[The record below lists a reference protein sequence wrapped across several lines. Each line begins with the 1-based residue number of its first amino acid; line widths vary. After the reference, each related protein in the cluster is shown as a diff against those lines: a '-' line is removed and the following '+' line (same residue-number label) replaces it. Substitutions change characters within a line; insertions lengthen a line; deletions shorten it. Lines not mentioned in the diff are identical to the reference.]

1 MKRNRIA
8 TLPPIA
14 VEERPEKITLTLSPG
29 LKRSIEAFTEY
40 FTDTTGATP
49 TSDNAVIVGILTG
62 YLEDH
67 GAFQRWLKVKSRTHL
82 PDASRQA

>member
-14 VEERPEKITLTLSPG
+14 VEERPEKISLILSPG
-29 LKRSIEAFTEY
+29 LKRSIDAFAEF
-40 FTDTTGATP
+40 FTHTTGERP

-62 YLEDH
+62 YIEDH
-67 GAFQRWLKVKSRTHL
+67 GAFQRWLKGKARSGT
-82 PDASRQA
+82 PEASTPG

>member
-14 VEERPEKITLTLSPG
+14 VDERPEKIALVLTPA
-29 LKRSIEAFTEY
+29 LKRSLEAFTEF
-40 FTDTTGATP
+40 FTHSTGAKP

-62 YLEDH
+62 YIEDH
-67 GAFQRWLKVKSRTHL
+67 GAFQRWLKTKARTSAESST
-82 PDASRQA
+82 P

>member
-14 VEERPEKITLTLSPG
+14 IEERPEKIALTLSPA

-40 FTDTTGATP
+40 FTETTGSIP
-49 TSDNAVIVGILTG
+49 SSDNAVIVGILTG

-67 GAFQRWLKVKSRTHL
+67 GAFQRWLKSKSRS
-82 PDASRQA
+82 ASAEASASS

>member
-14 VEERPEKITLTLSPG
+14 VDERPERLSLTVAPG
-29 LKRSIEAFTEY
+29 LKRGLDEFKEFFSSES
-40 FTDTTGATP
+40 GATP

-62 YLEDH
+62 YLDAH
-67 GAFQRWLKVKSRTHL
+67 AGFQRWLKAREKGAPT
-82 PDASRQA
+82 

>member
-14 VEERPEKITLTLSPG
+14 IEERPEKISLTVSPA
-29 LKRSIEAFTEY
+29 LKRSIEAFTEF
-40 FTDTTGATP
+40 FTHSTGARP

-62 YLEDH
+62 YIEDH
-67 GAFQRWLKVKSRTHL
+67 GTFQRWLKIKARAQAS
-82 PDASRQA
+82 DASTPG